1 MLEGMNERQRQ
12 RFVLLGESQAKAI
25 VDALADEGI
34 EPALA
39 NPAALEAVRAWL
51 TGWGGLLGISFD
63 ELDARFAHEI
73 AVRMQFE
80 QPRCKPA

>member
-1 MLEGMNERQRQ
+1 MFEDMSERQRQ
-12 RFVLLGESQAKAI
+12 RFVLLGEDQAKAI
-25 VDALADEGI
+25 IDTLADEGI

-51 TGWGGLLGISFD
+51 TGWGRMLGIPID
-63 ELDARFAHEI
+63 ELDARFAQEI

-80 QPRCKPA
+80 QRRCKPA